1 MGKEDDQLLKSIEN
15 IHVVDEEG
23 TDNFT
28 IVFTIRENEIIKNK
42 ELTKKFVLKDSAPI
56 KS

>member
-1 MGKEDDQLLKSIEN
+1 MGKEDDQLLKCIEN
-15 IHVVDEEG
+15 IHVVDEAD

-42 ELTKKFVLKDSAPI
+42 VLTKRFVLKDSAPI